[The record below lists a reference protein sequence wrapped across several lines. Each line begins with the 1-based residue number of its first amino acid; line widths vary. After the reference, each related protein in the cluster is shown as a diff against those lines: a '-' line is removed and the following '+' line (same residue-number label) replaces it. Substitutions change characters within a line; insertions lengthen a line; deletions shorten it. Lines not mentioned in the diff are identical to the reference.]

1 MNRWMDTAQKLV
13 YSLLSPTSL
22 SSLVCSPSPHYLQ
35 ACALSLSLTHWK
47 RPTLLL
53 LLPLLLDI
61 RVNERLIL
69 FPLLN
74 INLFHVRNTMIM
86 LCLCRR
92 ICAKDTERRTLLAEA
107 AHTLKVVRRRY
118 AKRRADKN
126 VPEMLDFCQEE
137 GAFHFKGLC

>member
-1 MNRWMDTAQKLV
+1 M
-13 YSLLSPTSL
+13 
-22 SSLVCSPSPHYLQ
+22 
-35 ACALSLSLTHWK
+35 
-47 RPTLLL
+47 L

-74 INLFHVRNTMIM
+74 MNLFHVRNTMIM